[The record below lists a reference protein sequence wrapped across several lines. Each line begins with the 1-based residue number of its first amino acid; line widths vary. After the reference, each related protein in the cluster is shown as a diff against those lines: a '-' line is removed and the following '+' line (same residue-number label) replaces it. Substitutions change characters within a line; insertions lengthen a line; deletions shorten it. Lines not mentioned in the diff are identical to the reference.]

1 MVQLLLLKIIWY
13 IFCIKTIKFR
23 KGLFTIIVFTIYT
36 YFKNYFP
43 IYWKNFRIN
52 LNVYDRAILLIRNP
66 LDAFIAEF
74 NRDFTR
80 SNTAIVPI
88 EKWLELDVY
97 DIYENQLLRYWK
109 KFHQQILDEYK
120 NELILVEYE
129 ALKSNVIGELTKV
142 MKFLGLPMTD
152 AIKECIRNNP
162 DGLYKRP
169 KPKETLKEMLVRNGK
184 LQNGHIK
191 LSNHAYQEMV
201 KLIKTKIRS
210 INSKLKTK

>member
-1 MVQLLLLKIIWY
+1 ME
-13 IFCIKTIKFR
+13 TIKFR
-23 KGLFTIIVFTIYT
+23 KGLCAITIFNECSKVFSQFIE
-36 YFKNYFP
+36 K
-43 IYWKNFRIN
+43 IFRIN

-74 NRDFTR
+74 NRDFTK

-88 EKWLELDVY
+88 EKWLEIDIY
-97 DIYENQLLRYWK
+97 DSYENQFLTFWK
-109 KFHQQILDEYK
+109 KFHKQIIDEYK

-152 AIKECIRNNP
+152 AIKECIRDNP
-162 DGLYKRP
+162 NGLYKRP
-169 KPKETLKEMLVRNGK
+169 KYKENWKEMLVRNGK

-191 LSNHAYQEMV
+191 LSNHAYEEMV
-201 KLIKTKIRS
+201 KLLKTKIRT
-210 INSKLKTK
+210 ITSKLKAKK

>member
-1 MVQLLLLKIIWY
+1 M
-13 IFCIKTIKFR
+13 
-23 KGLFTIIVFTIYT
+23 
-36 YFKNYFP
+36 
-43 IYWKNFRIN
+43 
-52 LNVYDRAILLIRNP
+52 
-66 LDAFIAEF
+66 
-74 NRDFTR
+74 
-80 SNTAIVPI
+80 
-88 EKWLELDVY
+88 
-97 DIYENQLLRYWK
+97 
-109 KFHQQILDEYK
+109 
-120 NELILVEYE
+120 
-129 ALKSNVIGELTKV
+129 KSNVIGELTKV

-210 INSKLKTK
+210 ITSKLKTK